1 MVRVKDEIL
10 AQNGQGTGGSGGAQ
24 VGGIALETWGIGQHG
39 QTRRP
44 AFVIGVR
51 QCGWVK
57 IRADNPAGGAG
68 LFDFGNQGRVGFCL
82 DGERVGKAAGRR
94 SLAGEGVHFGQG
106 DFALLGGD
114 FGEFVG
120 FYFV

>member
-1 MVRVKDEIL
+1 MKSLRKTGRGQAAL
-10 AQNGQGTGGSGGAQ
+10 AARRWAGSPWKLGVSVSTDKHA
-24 VGGIALETWGIGQHG
+24 A
-39 QTRRP
+39 P
-44 AFVIGVR
+44 AFVIGLR